1 MAINGSIHVYPARE
15 MLALD
20 MAEVIAATYTGKD
33 GIIQGCTI
41 SVVDG
46 KLHMT
51 KGRMIIMGRLCVV
64 DSDGDFD
71 LPDDISGKT
80 DTQHRYVMAVCDLT
94 ASEPFYV
101 KIFSA
106 SEYYAVEEADA
117 RDSADNYINFNVNN
131 GVHMFKLGTVDIDPA
146 TGTVTG
152 WKPFAS
158 ASIKNNSTQGATV
171 NNELTNIRTLVTNV
185 KTEITNAYKAADNV
199 INNSINYLKAYCG
212 YNLKRAWASSKFE
225 LKWKEQTGIR
235 ILPGM
240 TLYVY
245 FRKEYDSVDMN
256 YYIPF
261 GASSDEITNYRN
273 QARSRYNEAVANNPS
288 KAVLM
293 YECNQGGPA
302 SKIAYQSA
310 ATNPPSYT
318 PTYDQYGVRSTVDT
332 RKVAAAVSGVDLSGG
347 TGTKYVVLTTFGMN
361 GTNLFV
367 GLHNVSTGSD
377 IVIVNVRILVLYV
390 QNE

>member
-1 MAINGSIHVYPARE
+1 MNADIRIYPAAE
-15 MLALD
+15 LSALD
-20 MAEVIAATYTGKD
+20 MAELMNAALLNDGILQGCGLSVSSNELHIASGRMVIKGRLAVVTAGTIERPEDVLSRQTCHVCAICDLNADTPFTIENLKQGDYDELVSRASGYTG
-33 GIIQGCTI
+33 
-41 SVVDG
+41 
-46 KLHMT
+46 
-51 KGRMIIMGRLCVV
+51 
-64 DSDGDFD
+64 
-71 LPDDISGKT
+71 
-80 DTQHRYVMAVCDLT
+80 DT
-94 ASEPFYV
+94 
-101 KIFSA
+101 
-106 SEYYAVEEADA
+106 
-117 RDSADNYINFNVNN
+117 FNVNN
-131 GVHMFKLGTVDIDPA
+131 GVALLELGTTVVDPSEGVVSVAAASGLSGKNA
-146 TGTVTG
+146 TKVNALTG
-152 WKPFAS
+152 DVS
-158 ASIKNNSTQGATV
+158 
-171 NNELTNIRTLVTNV
+171 NIRTLVTNV

-245 FRKEYDSVDMN
+245 FRKEHDSVDMN

-318 PTYDQYGVRSTVDT
+318 PAYDQYGVRTGVDT
-332 RKVAAAVSGVDLSGG
+332 RKVAAAVSGVDLSSG
-347 TGTKYVVLTTFGMN
+347 TATKYAVLTTFGMN

-377 IVIVNVRILVLYV
+377 IVIINVRISVLYV

>member
-1 MAINGSIHVYPARE
+1 MNADIRIYPAAE
-15 MLALD
+15 LSALD
-20 MAEVIAATYTGKD
+20 MAELMNAALLNDGILQGCGLSVSSNELSIASGRMVIKGRLAVVTAGAIERPEDVLSRQTCHVCAICDLNADTPFTIENLKQGDYDDLVSRASGYTG
-33 GIIQGCTI
+33 
-41 SVVDG
+41 
-46 KLHMT
+46 
-51 KGRMIIMGRLCVV
+51 
-64 DSDGDFD
+64 
-71 LPDDISGKT
+71 
-80 DTQHRYVMAVCDLT
+80 DT
-94 ASEPFYV
+94 
-101 KIFSA
+101 
-106 SEYYAVEEADA
+106 
-117 RDSADNYINFNVNN
+117 FNVNN
-131 GVHMFKLGTVDIDPA
+131 GVAFLELGTTVVDPSVGVVSVAAASGLSGKNA
-146 TGTVTG
+146 T
-152 WKPFAS
+152 K
-158 ASIKNNSTQGATV
+158 V
-171 NNELTNIRTLVTNV
+171 NALAGDVSSIRTLVANV

-261 GASSDEITNYRN
+261 GANSDEIANYRN
-273 QARSRYNEAVANNPS
+273 QARSRYNEAVAKNPS

-310 ATNPPSYT
+310 PTNPPTYT
-318 PTYDQYGVRSTVDT
+318 PTYDQYGVRTGVDT
-332 RKVAAAVSGVDLSGG
+332 RKIAAAVSGVDLSGG
-347 TGTKYVVLTTFGMN
+347 TGTKYAVLTTFGMN

-377 IVIVNVRILVLYV
+377 IISINVRILALYV